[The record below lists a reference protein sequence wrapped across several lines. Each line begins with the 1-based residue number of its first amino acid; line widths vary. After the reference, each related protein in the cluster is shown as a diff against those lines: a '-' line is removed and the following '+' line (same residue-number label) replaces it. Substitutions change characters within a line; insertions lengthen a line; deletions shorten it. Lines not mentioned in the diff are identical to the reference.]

1 MPSTLVHLLRRP
13 AVWENRMT
21 IHFRRDLDE
30 IKKNLLE
37 VGALVEEAANNAII
51 ALLDRRED
59 LAREVKDG
67 DRAIDRKEVQVEELC
82 LKSLALHQ
90 PVAADLRFIV
100 VVMKVNNDLERMGD
114 LASNIAGRAADLARH
129 PKLRVPVDLRAMA
142 EKVRSMVRDS
152 LDSLVRCDTDL
163 SRAVLDADDEV
174 DELNKQ
180 MWDELQNM
188 MMKDAATIQR
198 GLHFLSASRHLERI
212 ADLATNIAEDVIY
225 MVDGEVVRHGLA
237 SPEE

>member
-1 MPSTLVHLLRRP
+1 
-13 AVWENRMT
+13 MT

-30 IKKNLLE
+30 IKKHLLE
-37 VGALVEEAANNAII
+37 VGSLVEEAANNAII
-51 ALLDRRED
+51 ALLERRED
-59 LAREVKDG
+59 LAREVKEG
-67 DRAIDRKEVQVEELC
+67 DRAVDRKEVQVEELC

-114 LASNIAGRAADLARH
+114 LASNIASRAADLATE
-129 PKLRVPVDLRAMA
+129 PKLQVPVDLRAMA
-142 EKVRSMVRDS
+142 EKVRCMVRDS

-163 SRAVLDADDEV
+163 ARSVLDADDEV
-174 DELNKQ
+174 DELNRE
-180 MWDELQNM
+180 MWAELQKM
-188 MMKDAATIQR
+188 MMEDASTVRR

-237 SPEE
+237 SPAG

>member
-1 MPSTLVHLLRRP
+1 
-13 AVWENRMT
+13 MT

-30 IKKNLLE
+30 IKKHLLE
-37 VGALVEEAANNAII
+37 VGSLVEEAANNAII
-51 ALLDRRED
+51 ALLERRED
-59 LAREVKDG
+59 LAREVKEG
-67 DRAIDRKEVQVEELC
+67 DRAVDRKEVQVEELC

-114 LASNIAGRAADLARH
+114 LATNIASRAADLATQ
-129 PKLRVPVDLRAMA
+129 PKLQVPVDLRAMA

-163 SRAVLDADDEV
+163 AWSVLDADDEV
-174 DELNKQ
+174 DELNKE
-180 MWDELQNM
+180 MWAELQKM
-188 MMKDAATIQR
+188 MMEDGSTVRR

-237 SPEE
+237 NPAE